1 MFWALGCPLPSVTVN
16 NSINSTSLGFLSCQ
30 PARVILILGCYV
42 NKQDNVYKA
51 LGAVPRTFKHPT
63 KWQEP
68 LGSPFGKWIACV
80 LHSTSLGV
88 VKWPILWKWL
98 ESTFWSWGHR
108 ARPAN
113 LPTVYMCVCV
123 YIYGR
128 VYIHVYTYTSI
139 YAYIHTPLICAFS
152 FFVGSHFTMP
162 LFKWANPS
170 LFTSLQVNY
179 FSDDDVTQNVEK
191 LEAFY
196 IIRGQWLGLFHPVLH
211 LRALCSG
218 FRIISAC
225 LSQPGPSSCPWAL
238 CYWPMNFT
246 LTHHHSHGAEFQEG

>member
-1 MFWALGCPLPSVTVN
+1 MCIKHLVQYLEHL
-16 NSINSTSLGFLSCQ
+16 STQL
-30 PARVILILGCYV
+30 
-42 NKQDNVYKA
+42 N
-51 LGAVPRTFKHPT
+51 
-63 KWQEP
+63 
-68 LGSPFGKWIACV
+68 GKNPWV
-80 LHSTSLGV
+80 LHLVSGLPVSCTAHPWGWWSGQYCGSG
-88 VKWPILWKWL
+88 WKAHSEAEDTEQDL
-98 ESTFWSWGHR
+98 LIFLQCICVS
-108 ARPAN
+108 
-113 LPTVYMCVCV
+113 VYTYMD
-123 YIYGR
+123 
-128 VYIHVYTYTSI
+128 VYTYTSI

-170 LFTSLQVNY
+170 LFASLQVNY
-179 FSDDDVTQNVEK
+179 FSDDDVTQNVGK

-218 FRIISAC
+218 FHIISAC
-225 LSQPGPSSCPWAL
+225 LSQPGPSSCPWVL